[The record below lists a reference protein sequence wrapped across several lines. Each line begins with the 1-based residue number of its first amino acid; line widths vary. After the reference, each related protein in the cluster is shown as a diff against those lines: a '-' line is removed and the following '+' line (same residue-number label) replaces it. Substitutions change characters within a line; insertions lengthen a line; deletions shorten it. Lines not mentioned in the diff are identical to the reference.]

1 MLITYVLHVEDK
13 PGVLN
18 RVSSLVRR
26 RGYNIESL
34 TVGHT
39 DTPGVSRITIVVE
52 ADPSAAAR
60 IEANIYKLVHVLR
73 VENVT
78 ALPTVYR
85 HLALIKVAAS
95 VDTRTQIM
103 QIVDVFRARVVDVAT
118 ESLMVEVTGTDEKI
132 DGLLEILRP
141 FGLMEV
147 ARTGQLAM
155 TRGNSAR
162 DGASKAA
169 TADETVDS
177 AVVSF
182 SV

>member
-1 MLITYVLHVEDK
+1 MQITYVVHVEDK

-39 DTPGVSRITIVVE
+39 DTAGISRITIVVE

-60 IEANIYKLVHVLR
+60 IEANLYKLVHVVR

-85 HLALIKVAAS
+85 YLALIKVSAS

-103 QIVDVFRARVVDVAT
+103 QIVDVFRGRVVDVAND
-118 ESLMVEVTGTDEKI
+118 SLMVEVTGTEEKI
-132 DGLLEILRP
+132 DGLLEVLRP
-141 FGLMEV
+141 FGLLEV

-155 TRGNSAR
+155 TRGNATRPAAR
-162 DGASKAA
+162 PAKTEEA
-169 TADETVDS
+169 VDA

>member
-1 MLITYVLHVEDK
+1 MQITYVVHVEDK

-39 DTPGVSRITIVVE
+39 DTAGVSRITIVVE
-52 ADPSAAAR
+52 AEPTAAAR
-60 IEANIYKLVHVLR
+60 IEANLYKLVHVIR

-85 HLALIKVAAS
+85 YLSLIKVAAS
-95 VDTRTQIM
+95 VETRTQIM

-118 ESLMVEVTGTDEKI
+118 DSLMVEVTGTEEKI

-141 FGLMEV
+141 FGLLEV

-155 TRGNSAR
+155 TRGNTSRA
-162 DGASKAA
+162 GSLKAA
-169 TADETVDS
+169 AAVEAVDS

>member
-1 MLITYVLHVEDK
+1 MLITYVVHVEDK

-26 RGYNIESL
+26 RNYNIESL

-39 DTPGVSRITIVVE
+39 DTAGVSRITLVVD

-78 ALPTVYR
+78 EVPTVYR
-85 HLALIKVAAS
+85 YLALIKVHAS
-95 VDTRTQIM
+95 IETRTQIM
-103 QIVDVFRARVVDVAT
+103 QIVDVFRARVVDVAPD
-118 ESLMVEVTGTDEKI
+118 SLMVEVTGTDEKI

-155 TRGNSAR
+155 TRGNTTR
-162 DGASKAA
+162 AA
-169 TADETVDS
+169 AAQPAHAAEPVD
-177 AVVSF
+177 AAVSF